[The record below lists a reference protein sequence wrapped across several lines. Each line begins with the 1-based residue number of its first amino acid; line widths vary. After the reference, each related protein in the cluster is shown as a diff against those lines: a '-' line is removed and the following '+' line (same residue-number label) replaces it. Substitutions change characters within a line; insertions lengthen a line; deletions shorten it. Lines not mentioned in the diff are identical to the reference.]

1 MKPWLFLVT
10 ALAFAHV
17 PARAAAQEPALV
29 PMPAQTAAQARA
41 DSLAR
46 AALAATAPA
55 RRVFVDVRTPE
66 EFAGG
71 HLAGALNIPLN
82 DLEQR
87 WPELEAYG
95 QKQLVLYCR
104 SGHRA
109 GLALEL
115 VAKHGI
121 GNAVNGGGYES
132 LRRLL
137 TAPAQ

>member
-1 MKPWLFLVT
+1 MRLWLVLVP
-10 ALAFAHV
+10 ALALAQAPGPV
-17 PARAAAQEPALV
+17 AAQEPGVV

-46 AALAATAPA
+46 AALAATTPA

-66 EFAGG
+66 EFATG
-71 HLAGALNIPLN
+71 HFQGALNIPLN

-87 WPELEAYG
+87 WPELKAYAR
-95 QKQLVLYCR
+95 KQLVLYCR

-121 GNAVNGGGYES
+121 TNAVNGGGYES

-137 TAPAQ
+137 EPAVR